1 MARSTRRQKLQR
13 CLAGLYH
20 DERNRETGRWIG
32 GQGEEEEE
40 EAEEEE
46 EEEEV
51 EEEEVV
57 CRARWNPRE
66 RVPKDPS
73 STQRPRNGSRPIYR

>member
-20 DERNRETGRWIG
+20 DERNRETGRWRG
-32 GQGEEEEE
+32 GPGVEEEE
-40 EAEEEE
+40 EAEE